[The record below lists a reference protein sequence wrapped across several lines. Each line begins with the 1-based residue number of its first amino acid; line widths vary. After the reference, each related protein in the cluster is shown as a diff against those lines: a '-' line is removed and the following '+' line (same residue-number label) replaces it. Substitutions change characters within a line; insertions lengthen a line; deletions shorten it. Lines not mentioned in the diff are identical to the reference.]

1 MSDVACMLAELA
13 REIANCQRC
22 GLSQGRTNT
31 VPGEGP
37 ATARVMLIGEGPGEQ
52 EDRSGRPFVGAAGQL
67 LGRLLSLAGLERSE
81 VFIANLVKCRPPRNR
96 DPLPEESAACRPYL
110 DAQIALLNP
119 RVICL
124 LGRPATQ
131 ALLTPGASITRLHG
145 QAQERDGMLYVPLYH
160 PAAALH
166 RSDLLPVLEA
176 DMRRLGAL
184 LADPAVLGDDRGA
197 R

>member
-1 MSDVACMLAELA
+1 MSDTEAMLGELGQL
-13 REIANCQRC
+13 ISGCQGC
-22 GLSQGRTNT
+22 QLAATRTRS

-37 ATARVMLIGEGPGEQ
+37 ATASVMFIGEGPGEQ
-52 EDRSGRPFVGAAGQL
+52 EDRSGRPFVGAAGQFLSEL
-67 LGRLLSLAGLERSE
+67 LGEAGLRREQ
-81 VFIANLVKCRPPRNR
+81 VFITNVVKCRPPRNR
-96 DPLPEESAACRPYL
+96 EPLPEEAAACRLYL

-131 ALLTPGASITRLHG
+131 ALLSPSASITRLHG
-145 QAQERDGMLYVPLYH
+145 VAQEWEPFIFVPLYH

-166 RSDLLPVLEA
+166 RPDLQPVLRE

-184 LADPAVLGDDRGA
+184 LRQLGLVAGRG
-197 R
+197 